1 MAYQYRKV
9 IAAGT
14 FDRLHNGHQQILD
27 TALLLGKEVSCG
39 LTTLEMNRKKVLAQT
54 IQTYTKRENSLKR
67 YFKWKNNRVKISIV
81 PISDIY
87 GPTLKENDIDAIIT
101 TPESADNVDKI
112 NQLRRERNFGPVE
125 KIIVSL
131 MAAEDRKKLSST
143 RIRLGQIDRQ
153 GKVFNQLFF
162 GKNLVLP
169 DSQRHYFK
177 KPLGKLMKAY
187 ANSLSWLALAAKQ
200 EVNKKSTP
208 MVITV
213 GDIVTQS
220 FLQAGV
226 NFQLS
231 IIDHY
236 SRRVKLNTNFN
247 RRLIDESS
255 FCFRA
260 VNKAGGLTA
269 NLIKTLKQCLS
280 EIVFEKKHGILE
292 IKGEEDLAVLP
303 VVLLSPLQSL
313 VYYGQPNQG
322 IVRVRVTEKIKQ
334 KVYGLL
340 SKFIASH

>member
-1 MAYQYRKV
+1 MAYQYNKV
-9 IAAGT
+9 VAAGT

-27 TALLLGKEVSCG
+27 TALLVGKEVSCG
-39 LTTLEMNRKKVLAQT
+39 LTTEQMNRKKVLSQT
-54 IQTYTKRENSLKR
+54 IQTYSKRENSLKK
-67 YFKWKNNRVKISIV
+67 YFQWKNKRALTSIV

-87 GPTLKENDIDAIIT
+87 GPTLKENDIDAIVT
-101 TPESADNVDKI
+101 TPESSGNVDKI
-112 NQLRRERNFGPVE
+112 NSLRAKRRLRPVE
-125 KIIVSL
+125 KIIVS
-131 MAAEDRKKLSST
+131 MIAAQDRKKLSST

-162 GKNLVLP
+162 EKNLVLP

-177 KPLGKLMKAY
+177 KPFGKLMKADVG
-187 ANSLSWLALAAKQ
+187 SLSWLALAAKK
-200 EVNKKSTP
+200 EINKKPTP

-236 SRRVKLNTNFN
+236 SRREKLNTNFN
-247 RRLIDESS
+247 RRLIDESG

-269 NLIKTLKQCLS
+269 SLTKALKLCFL
-280 EIVFEKKHGILE
+280 EIVFENRHGVLE
-292 IKGEEDLAVLP
+292 VEGEEDLTVLP
-303 VVLLSPLQSL
+303 AVLLSPLGSL
-313 VYYGQPNQG
+313 VFYGQPNQG
-322 IVRVRVTEKIKQ
+322 IVKVRVTEKIKQ

-340 SKFIASH
+340 SKFV